1 MITKTKHMTNYTY
14 FFYAKNDPNK
24 EPITKINAASEE
36 HAVIIFSKMK
46 KLSIDD
52 FLNLF
57 EISK

>member
-1 MITKTKHMTNYTY
+1 MTDCTY

-24 EPITKINAASEE
+24 EPIAKINAVSEE
-36 HAVIIFSKMK
+36 HAVIAFSKMK
-46 KLSIDD
+46 ELSIDD

>member
-1 MITKTKHMTNYTY
+1 MTNCTY

-24 EPITKINAASEE
+24 EAIAKINAASEE
-36 HAVIIFSKMK
+36 HAVIAFSKMK
-46 KLSIDD
+46 ELSIDD